1 MQKLCQVLTLISY
14 TILKD
19 TKEKVVELNGREY
32 HCPVELV
39 IELISGKWKLLILR
53 ELMSGTKRFS
63 QLQRAIPGITQ
74 KMLTKQLRELE
85 RAGLVKRKVYPE
97 VPPRVEYSLTE
108 LGRSLEEI
116 FTAMHRWGERY
127 VKELGSTL

>member
-1 MQKLCQVLTLISY
+1 
-14 TILKD
+14 
-19 TKEKVVELNGREY
+19 VELNGRKY

-53 ELMSGTKRFS
+53 ELMSGTRRFS

-85 RAGLVKRKVYPE
+85 RAGIVSRKVYPE
-97 VPPRVEYSLTE
+97 VPPKVEYSLTE
-108 LGRSLEEI
+108 LGKSLEEI
-116 FTAMHRWGERY
+116 FEAMHRWGERY
-127 VKELGSTL
+127 MKEMGATRETSRESS

>member
-1 MQKLCQVLTLISY
+1 M
-14 TILKD
+14 
-19 TKEKVVELNGREY
+19 ELNGRKY

-63 QLQRAIPGITQ
+63 QLQRAIQGITQ

-85 RAGLVKRKVYPE
+85 RAGLVERKIYPE
-97 VPPRVEYSLTE
+97 VPPRVEYRLTE

-116 FTAMHRWGERY
+116 FDAMHRWGERY
-127 VKELGSTL
+127 MKEIDSVRKIS

>member
-1 MQKLCQVLTLISY
+1 M
-14 TILKD
+14 
-19 TKEKVVELNGREY
+19 ELNGRKY

-63 QLQRAIPGITQ
+63 QLQRSIQGITQ

-85 RAGLVKRKVYPE
+85 KAGLVKRKVYPE

-108 LGRSLEEI
+108 LGRSLEDI
-116 FTAMHRWGERY
+116 FNAMHRWGERY
-127 VKELGSTL
+127 MKEVGSVQTSTEPS

>member
-1 MQKLCQVLTLISY
+1 MESK
-14 TILKD
+14 
-19 TKEKVVELNGREY
+19 RY

-39 IELISGKWKLLILR
+39 IDLISGKWKLLILR

-85 RAGLVKRKVYPE
+85 RAGLVSRKVYPQ
-97 VPPRVEYSLTE
+97 VPPKVEYSLTD
-108 LGRSLEEI
+108 LGKSLEEI
-116 FTAMHRWGERY
+116 FEAMHRWGEKYMRE
-127 VKELGSTL
+127 KGLSLR

>member
-1 MQKLCQVLTLISY
+1 M
-14 TILKD
+14 
-19 TKEKVVELNGREY
+19 ELNGRKY

-53 ELMSGTKRFS
+53 ELISGTKRFS
-63 QLQRAIPGITQ
+63 HLQRSIPGITQ

-85 RAGLVKRKVYPE
+85 RAGLVERNVYPE
-97 VPPRVEYSLTE
+97 VPPRVEYSLTK

-116 FTAMHRWGERY
+116 FNAMHRWGERY
-127 VKELGSTL
+127 MKEMGATGGTSK

>member
-1 MQKLCQVLTLISY
+1 MEV
-14 TILKD
+14 
-19 TKEKVVELNGREY
+19 NGKKY

-85 RAGLVKRKVYPE
+85 KAGLIRRKVYPE
-97 VPPRVEYSLTE
+97 VPPKVEYSLTE
-108 LGRSLEEI
+108 LGHSLKEI
-116 FTAMHRWGERY
+116 FESMHRWGMKY
-127 VKELGSTL
+127 MKEMNSTKETYRENS